1 MPLEPAKRRRL
12 ALSANRS
19 NRRGLFDFRD
29 KRALGGW
36 IGKLDHGLIPVM
48 AFWEDADTKSRKSQ
62 VWIAFSLEPRGLAC
76 PRVEGA
82 ANARHGWLCV
92 RGGARGRMDIIKK
105 YAFVLVLILAV
116 IYVYA
121 PPTLEDVATLPWLS
135 DINIILNKSL
145 AYTKREAG
153 PSRVDPIAAANVD
166 EDLDYR
172 IAHRMKSAEGWRSFL
187 TGHPDGPHA
196 QSARAELEKLVP
208 AGKAPVPAAAQ
219 APVPIAGQA
228 SDVRPLDTKAPSEA
242 ASPAQ
247 PSPPSEVA
255 KLATDE
261 ICKHDEN
268 GLQWLSNSPTS
279 DEALRFLA
287 ELRCEK
293 LRPEIFRLT
302 EHLDYRDP
310 SAIVATQSRSP
321 KVAQAAAANRRAIEP
336 RNKPRWRVASR
347 SAQPRRRAAR
357 WAAPSLPPILMALF
371 GETRRNSTAFQHIR
385 VGGGPEVASGAGG
398 VGASAASA
406 GGGPGRR
413 AMRESR

>member
-1 MPLEPAKRRRL
+1 
-12 ALSANRS
+12 
-19 NRRGLFDFRD
+19 
-29 KRALGGW
+29 
-36 IGKLDHGLIPVM
+36 
-48 AFWEDADTKSRKSQ
+48 
-62 VWIAFSLEPRGLAC
+62 
-76 PRVEGA
+76 
-82 ANARHGWLCV
+82 
-92 RGGARGRMDIIKK
+92 MDIIKK

-208 AGKAPVPAAAQ
+208 AGKSPVPAAAQ

-293 LRPEIFRLT
+293 SRPEIFRLT

-310 SAIVATQSRSP
+310 APSLLLKVVLRRSP
-321 KVAQAAAANRRAIEP
+321 KRRLQIGERLSLAI
-336 RNKPRWRVASR
+336 SR
-347 SAQPRRRAAR
+347 AGVWLRAALSQGDVR
-357 WAAPSLPPILMALF
+357 LGGRPPVYRRSLWRFSARR
-371 GETRRNSTAFQHIR
+371 GETRLPFNIS
-385 VGGGPEVASGAGG
+385 E
-398 VGASAASA
+398 SAADPVA
-406 GGGPGRR
+406 
-413 AMRESR
+413 AALAV